1 MQVNYFVCDRCGTD
15 EASKKFHQVEM
26 RGSHTS
32 QTLHLCEKCFDII
45 ALEVPELNRLVGK
58 KVKEKPKGR

>member
-15 EASKKFHQVEM
+15 EASKKFEQIEM
-26 RGSHTS
+26 RGSHAT

-45 ALEVPELNRLVGK
+45 ALEVPELNRLAGK
-58 KVKEKPKGR
+58 KVKENTKHR